1 MLDINKN
8 RDRIPPLRVVRGVFV
23 LEVLTHNT
31 PLPPL
36 KGGIRSW
43 FLLKSSILT
52 ERTHYLKDNLFI
64 IYYYNPI
71 LVFRILYGPT
81 HTKTD

>member
-1 MLDINKN
+1 MLDFNKN
-8 RDRIPPLRVVRGVFV
+8 RDRIPPLRGVRGVFV
-23 LEVLTHNT
+23 LEVQTHNP

-52 ERTHYLKDNLFI
+52 ERTQKIDYPSDNVTTC
-64 IYYYNPI
+64 PD
-71 LVFRILYGPT
+71 LVG
-81 HTKTD
+81 D